1 MAKRKAV
8 VIGARGTTGRNVVE
22 ALEAEGSWE
31 VVGLSRGA
39 PGFETSASFISVDL
53 EDEADANAK
62 LAPLSD
68 ATHVFYCG
76 LAGGFEAENI
86 EGNLALVKNS
96 IGILD
101 RIAPGLER
109 VTLTQG
115 GKYYGCHLGPYK
127 TPSVESDPRHMPPNF
142 YYNQQD
148 YLTELQQGKSW
159 GLTMVRPEIVI
170 GLSAGVP
177 LNTLNFV
184 SVYAIIAQEL
194 DIPFDFPG
202 RPTAWQALNKYTDA
216 EILGRFEAW
225 SATDPGCANQEF
237 NITNGDCFR
246 WEHIWH
252 QIGEAFG
259 CRRGQVRPCS
269 LNMLMADKG
278 PVWDEIVQKH
288 QLQPYKMDDLAN
300 WVFADGVFAR
310 DWDIILE
317 DRKRIRHG
325 YTEIIY
331 TEEMFARYFKKMRE
345 MRIIPEAPG

>member
-1 MAKRKAV
+1 MAQKKAV
-8 VIGARGTTGRNVVE
+8 VVGARGTTGRNVVE
-22 ALEAEGSWE
+22 ALEAAGGWE
-31 VVGLSRGA
+31 VVGLSRSA
-39 PGFETSASFISVDL
+39 PGFETSATFIAVDL
-53 EDEADANAK
+53 EDEADAEAK
-62 LAPLSD
+62 LAPLTD

-86 EGNLALVKNS
+86 EGNVALVRNS
-96 IGILD
+96 VGILD

-127 TPSVESDPRHMPPNF
+127 TPSVETDPRHMPPNF

-148 YLTELQQGKSW
+148 YLKELQQGKSW

-184 SVYAIIAQEL
+184 SVYAAIAAEL

-202 RPTAWQALNKYTDA
+202 RPAAWQALNKYTDA

-225 SATDPGCANQEF
+225 SATQLNCANEEF

-246 WEHIWH
+246 WEHVWH
-252 QIGEAFG
+252 EIGEAFG

-269 LNMLMADKG
+269 LTVLMEDKG

-288 QLQPYKMDDLAN
+288 QLQPYKMDELAN
-300 WVFADGVFAR
+300 WIFADWVFGR

-325 YTEIIY
+325 YGEIIY
-331 TEEMFARYFKKMRE
+331 TEEMFARYFKRMRE
-345 MRIIPEAPG
+345 LKIIPEARA